1 MRRLLQRCCSRFH
14 NATVPLSCR
23 RSKKDQEM
31 HTSLIKVEGVNSK
44 AETEFYLGKR

>member
-1 MRRLLQRCCSRFH
+1 MLVFLLDTT
-14 NATVPLSCR
+14 AVLVSCR